1 MMVIWKQQEGIGNV
15 DKTNKRLTE
24 KEFDEKYP
32 HLKDHADY
40 KNYGSK
46 KKKSNSQG
54 LIQMLYLPSDRIK
67 IT

>member
-1 MMVIWKQQEGIGNV
+1 V

-46 KKKSNSQG
+46 KKKPNSFAQWV
-54 LIQMLYLPSDRIK
+54 LKKESEK
-67 IT
+67 KNSK